1 MPPCRVE
8 AVQWKHR
15 RALRLSN
22 GVIELTVLTGGGH
35 IADLRLTSSPIN
47 ALWESPWHTIEPQD
61 FNAAKHAALYGE
73 PAVGKM
79 LSGYT
84 GHAVALGYFGMPSKE
99 HEVRGLAL
107 HGEAASSEWQLANMS
122 VSANSSSLTLDVELP
137 ISELHFRRTLAIAA
151 DSHIISVEETIT
163 NRQAQPRDFQWVQ
176 HAAFGEPLLQPGAST
191 LSLSADRALTWP
203 LGYEGHE
210 LLPNNREF
218 TWPMLDAHDLS
229 QPFLKDGTGFVA
241 AVRVNPARNDAYI
254 AVHNRGLALAAGYVF
269 DRQIFPWI
277 TLWEENCARA
287 YPPWNGETRVRGVEF
302 GTSPFPVGLA
312 HAQQMRSLFD
322 APVLATIGAAQSL
335 TTRYTMFVT
344 PVPPSW
350 PSVTDVTGDDDHLL
364 LHAGNSGQLRL

>member
-1 MPPCRVE
+1 MSPCRVE
-8 AVQWKHR
+8 AVEWKHR

-35 IADLRLTSSPIN
+35 IADLRLNGSPIN

-61 FNAAKHAALYGE
+61 FDAAKHAALYGE
-73 PAVGKM
+73 PAVGKI

-99 HEVRGLAL
+99 DEARGLAL
-107 HGEAASSEWQLANMS
+107 HGEAASTQWQLANMN
-122 VSANSSSLTLDVELP
+122 VSANSTSLALEVDLP
-137 ISELHFRRTLAIAA
+137 ISELHFRCTLTVTA
-151 DSHIISVEETIT
+151 DSHIISVEETVT
-163 NRQAQPRDFQWVQ
+163 NRRANALDFQWVQ
-176 HAAFGEPLLQPGAST
+176 HAAFGEPLLQPGIST
-191 LSLSADRALTWP
+191 LSLRADRAITWP

-210 LLPNNREF
+210 LLPNDREF
-218 TWPMLDAHDLS
+218 TWPRLDAHDLS
-229 QPFLKDGTGFVA
+229 RPFLQNGTGFVA
-241 AVRVNPARNDAYI
+241 AVLTPQRKHAYI
-254 AVHNRGLALAAGYVF
+254 AVHNRALALAAGYVF

-277 TLWEENCARA
+277 TLWEENRARV

-302 GTSPFPVGLA
+302 GTSPFPLGLA
-312 HAQQMRSLFD
+312 HAQQMRSLFR

-350 PSVTDVTGDDDHLL
+350 PSITNVTRDGDHLI
-364 LHAGNSGQLRL
+364 LHAENGDQLRL